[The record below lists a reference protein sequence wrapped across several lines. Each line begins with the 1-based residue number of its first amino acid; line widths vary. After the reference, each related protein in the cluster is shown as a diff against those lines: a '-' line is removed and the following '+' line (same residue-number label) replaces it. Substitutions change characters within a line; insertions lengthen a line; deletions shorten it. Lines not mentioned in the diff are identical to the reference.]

1 MPNQE
6 GSKLFAWIKS
16 EGIERENCS
25 EERKSIEEKGK
36 KLDFFHGHFLN
47 LVVWSKYLEKCGNF

>member
-16 EGIERENCS
+16 EGIERENCP

-36 KLDFFHGHFLN
+36 KFNYLNGHFLN
-47 LVVWSKYLEKCGNF
+47 LAVW